1 MCPIIA
7 TDYLCGQNNTSNQAR
22 TEKTHLSYIGIWL
35 PKNCVNPNRKPL
47 LGIFNL
53 QLDTVAVIF
62 GSKWKEGVVIVSKK
76 IVSYVSAT
84 QQYPVSFHQV

>member
-1 MCPIIA
+1 
-7 TDYLCGQNNTSNQAR
+7 
-22 TEKTHLSYIGIWL
+22 
-35 PKNCVNPNRKPL
+35 VNPDRKPL

-62 GSKWKEGVVIVSKK
+62 GSKWKEGMVIVSKK

-84 QQYPVSFHQV
+84 QQYPVSFHQVQD